1 MVGMLRRLQILVR
14 KSTWA
19 LRLAFVLDFVL
30 PSPAS
35 AHVKWFSPY
44 DVPGQPVGL
53 RDVLSPTFWF
63 LVAGTCFALWVI
75 CRWEQTAVGAVVLRV
90 FKRFSVAAHARIE
103 VLFRASVA
111 VFFFALSLLGNII
124 LTPELTTD
132 FAVIA
137 WLQAAIA
144 LGMFWRPALAVS
156 ALGIGVLFVFGVVKY
171 GAFHM
176 MDYPIF
182 LGAAVYL
189 GLVSREVN
197 WLFNLRPLD
206 FARWGAAI
214 TLMWASV
221 EKWAYPQWSIPV
233 LQAHPKLVVGLD
245 SAFYMT
251 AAGVVEFGLAFA
263 LLWSPLVRRLAAT
276 ALAAMFISAVFE
288 FGRLDALGHLIIVMI
303 LLAIV
308 VDDAPVLERRA
319 VLAPVY
325 YCAALFF
332 VIAVYYVSHAAIY
345 GTAIT

>member
-1 MVGMLRRLQILVR
+1 MLGMFRGLQILVR

-19 LRLAFVLDFVL
+19 LRIAFVLDFVL

-35 AHVKWFSPY
+35 AHVKWFAPY

-63 LVAGTCFALWVI
+63 LVVGTCLALWAI
-75 CRWEQTAVGAVVLRV
+75 CQAEKSMVGGAVLRV
-90 FKRFSVAAHARIE
+90 FKRFSSGAEARVE
-103 VLFRASVA
+103 LLFRASIA
-111 VFFFALSLLGNII
+111 VFFFTLSLLGNII
-124 LTPELTTD
+124 LTPELKTD
-132 FAVIA
+132 VVAIS

-144 LGMFWRPALAVS
+144 LGMFWRPALLVS
-156 ALGIGVLFVFGVVKY
+156 AFGIGILFVFGVVKY

-197 WLFNLRPLD
+197 WLFNLRHLD

-221 EKWAYPQWSIPV
+221 EKWAYPQWSTPV

-276 ALAAMFISAVFE
+276 ALAAMFISAV
-288 FGRLDALGHLIIVMI
+288 
-303 LLAIV
+303 
-308 VDDAPVLERRA
+308 
-319 VLAPVY
+319 
-325 YCAALFF
+325 
-332 VIAVYYVSHAAIY
+332 
-345 GTAIT
+345 